1 MRRASLIIKDVTDLL
16 KRRDV
21 LRLQRREDL
30 RKEVRRELKEALRR
44 LAPGERILVFG
55 SVTRPYAFHERS
67 DVDIAFVEE
76 PKRYTRY
83 ALQARIE
90 EMIHHS
96 VDLVVLS
103 ECRFRD
109 KIEREGEAWT
119 I

>member
-1 MRRASLIIKDVTDLL
+1 SRIIENVTDLL
-16 KRRDV
+16 KRREA
-21 LRLQRREDL
+21 RRWHHREEL

-44 LAPGERILVFG
+44 LAPGERILLFG

-67 DVDIAFVEE
+67 DVDIAFVDE
-76 PKRYTRY
+76 PKRYSRY
-83 ALQARIE
+83 ALQAKIE

-96 VDLVVLS
+96 VDLVVLT